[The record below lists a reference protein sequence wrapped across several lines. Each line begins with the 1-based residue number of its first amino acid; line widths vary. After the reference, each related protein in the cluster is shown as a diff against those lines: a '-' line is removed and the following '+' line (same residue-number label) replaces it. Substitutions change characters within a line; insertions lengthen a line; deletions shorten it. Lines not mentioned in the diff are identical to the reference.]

1 MGPNALGSV
10 TGFPCLLFL
19 SVHAVYLLPA
29 VLRTG
34 AQSVCRSQLASAA
47 QAAGV
52 DTPTFYVDPDTPAD
66 ACTKQLCVGD
76 FASCQGGSPPQT
88 DLQLVFSDEFESPGR
103 AFGVGAADPRWTAEH
118 MWYAGTQDFEVYLPE
133 QVGASEA
140 GAD

>member
-1 MGPNALGSV
+1 MRAEV
-10 TGFPCLLFL
+10 QTDT
-19 SVHAVYLLPA
+19 PA
-29 VLRTG
+29 DC
-34 AQSVCRSQLASAA
+34 ASQLAAA
-47 QAAGV
+47 ATAAGV